1 LLTNIS
7 FSVNVEKTAQTTKRG
22 TWNLNLGTFF
32 TFAAREGTS
41 TDFGRVGL
49 SAILPTSLAASV
61 SLLSSVTA
69 FV

>member
-7 FSVNVEKTAQTTKRG
+7 FSVNVEKTAQTTKRD
-22 TWNLNLGTFF
+22 TLF

-41 TDFGRVGL
+41 TDFGRVEL
-49 SAILPTSLAASV
+49 SAVLPTSLAASV

-69 FV
+69 FI